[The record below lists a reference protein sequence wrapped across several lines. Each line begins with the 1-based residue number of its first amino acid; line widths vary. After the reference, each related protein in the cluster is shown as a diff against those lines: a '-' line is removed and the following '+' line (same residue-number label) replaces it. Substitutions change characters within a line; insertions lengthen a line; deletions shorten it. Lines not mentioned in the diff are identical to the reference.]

1 MRILFLL
8 SFLFLF
14 LGSANSQS
22 YKHKIKKHQKH
33 NFNKHSIWVEGHFKW
48 NKKRQKFTWIRGH
61 WKKQK
66 FYKISYLKFL

>member
-8 SFLFLF
+8 SSLFCF
-14 LGSANSQS
+14 LGSVISQS
-22 YKHKIKKHQKH
+22 YKHHKNKIKKHQKH
-33 NFNKHSIWVEGHFKW
+33 NFNKNFTWVEGYFKW

-66 FYKISYLKFL
+66 FHKV